1 MEKSSLTIAPS
12 RFVADPALAPTFA
25 SALAISEFMISFECQ
40 SWADES
46 MGREEA
52 SP

>member
-1 MEKSSLTIAPS
+1 MKKSSLTIAAS
-12 RFVADPALAPTFA
+12 RFVADPALAPTFP
-25 SALAISEFMISFECQ
+25 SVLAISEFLISFDCL

-46 MGREEA
+46 MGREET

>member
-1 MEKSSLTIAPS
+1 MKKLSLTIATS

-25 SALAISEFMISFECQ
+25 SALVISEFTISFECR
-40 SWADES
+40 SWAEES